1 VYLRADKKD
10 QKAPRT
16 VEFVKPNYSDTDNNE
31 NSKKKQYLLYTF
43 LREKDGEK
51 VKNAQITGRL

>member
-43 LREKDGEK
+43 LREKDGDK
-51 VKNAQITGRL
+51 FNNYQIT